1 MHTRLAYL
9 RLNQDTQRGF
19 KNFYWWR
26 STDVEGRGVVER
38 GLKWIIDSTIHEW
51 PTDLLV
57 YWLMYWLILP
67 YIKEPPKCQD
77 AMGIESGAILDD
89 EISSSSRKSE
99 VDAAIYGW
107 LNNNSLSGSWAAQHL
122 NKKQWLQVDL
132 ITYCTQVTKLSAH
145 LALPPDLWYVLYSN
159 LCYGKL
165 RLLIFLLT
173 GLMVSS
179 KLWRAT
185 EELVIII
192 LFSPFK
198 PLDRDKY
205 T

>member
-1 MHTRLAYL
+1 M
-9 RLNQDTQRGF
+9 D
-19 KNFYWWR
+19 YWQHHSWM
-26 STDVEGRGVVER
+26 TDWLV
-38 GLKWIIDSTIHEW
+38 GLLIDVLIDS
-51 PTDLLV
+51 
-57 YWLMYWLILP
+57 P

-77 AMGIESGAILDD
+77 AMGIESDAILDN
-89 EISSSSRKSE
+89 EISSPSRKSE

-145 LALPPDLWYVLYSN
+145 LALPPDLWYVLYAN

-185 EELVIII
+185 EELLIII
-192 LFSPFK
+192 LFFSFQTPWQ
-198 PLDRDKY
+198 R
-205 T
+205 